1 MVPTLAVAGFIVLLA
16 FVLGRA
22 SAGGGG
28 EAAVQATA
36 TAKATTTTTT
46 RDTTHTVAQGES
58 LLAIASR
65 YGLTLDQLAA
75 ANGISNANKVFVGQV
90 LKIPTPFPSAST
102 TLPASTTT
110 TTTTKKTTKTP

>member
-1 MVPTLAVAGFIVLLA
+1 MVPTIAVAGVVVLLA

-28 EAAVQATA
+28 EAAVRAPATRQ
-36 TAKATTTTTT
+36 ATTTTTT

-75 ANGISNANKVFVGQV
+75 ANGITNANKVFVGQV
-90 LKIPTPFPSAST
+90 LKIPSPFPSAST

-110 TTTTKKTTKTP
+110 TTSTTKKP